1 MSERKIYRNPKEGTG
16 TKHQG
21 YSLAEILDPSRIT
34 RLSFPCEPA
43 PEELEELHILED
55 MRTCDGKTVDA
66 YFKELGELVHGL
78 SQDCDDA
85 MASVFM
91 IDSLGP
97 LVEKKDVKK
106 KIRKWHLPSK
116 EYMESK

>member
-1 MSERKIYRNPKEGTG
+1 MSDKKT
-16 TKHQG
+16 

-34 RLSFPCEPA
+34 RLSFQCEPA
-43 PEELEELHILED
+43 PEELEELHRLYMNMD

-66 YFKELGELVHGL
+66 YLKELKELPHAP
-78 SQDCDDA
+78 SKDCDDA

-106 KIRKWHLPSK
+106 NP
-116 EYMESK
+116 

>member
-1 MSERKIYRNPKEGTG
+1 MSDKKT
-16 TKHQG
+16 

-34 RLSFPCEPA
+34 RLSFQCEPA
-43 PEELEELHILED
+43 PEELEELHRLYMNMD

-66 YFKELGELVHGL
+66 YLKELKELTHAP
-78 SQDCDDA
+78 SKDCDDA

-106 KIRKWHLPSK
+106 NP
-116 EYMESK
+116 

>member
-1 MSERKIYRNPKEGTG
+1 MGDKKT
-16 TKHQG
+16 
-21 YSLAEILDPSRIT
+21 YSLADVLDPSRIT

-43 PEELEELHILED
+43 PEELEELHRLYMNMD

-66 YFKELGELVHGL
+66 YLKELKELTHAP
-78 SQDCDDA
+78 SKDCDDA

-106 KIRKWHLPSK
+106 NP
-116 EYMESK
+116 

>member
-1 MSERKIYRNPKEGTG
+1 M
-16 TKHQG
+16 TKDKKHTR

-43 PEELEELHILED
+43 PEELEAFHKLFMNMD

-66 YFKELGELVHGL
+66 YLKELKELAHAP
-78 SQDCDDA
+78 SKDCDDA

-97 LVEKKDVKK
+97 LMEKKDVKK
-106 KIRKWHLPSK
+106 NP
-116 EYMESK
+116 